1 MNKKLSGIFWGI
13 VLIAGGL
20 FALAQTLGY
29 RTPQNPTLWAIIFG
43 VLGLASF
50 TFYFLEGTGKW
61 GWLFPAGIFAAL
73 AILLGLAEAGVDS
86 PVMAAPI
93 FIGVGLPFVVAYFQD
108 RAKNWWALIPTGLMA
123 FFTLVMFTVDR
134 VRDEWIGAG
143 LFFIL
148 AVIFSLIY
156 LGKRATWAAIVAF
169 VMFVLGF
176 MPLLAMTS
184 RPELAGILVMA
195 AIGLPFLLVYLRSA
209 EGWWAIIPAGILL
222 TMAIVTAI
230 VLLSG
235 APSKELDP
243 RYANALIFAGMAA
256 TFAVVW
262 LRHHKSWGMVLTLI
276 SALLGAAATFFGN
289 LDNFWALFVIAAGV
303 YLVANALRRQTI

>member
-20 FALAQTLGY
+20 FTLAQTLGY

-43 VLGLASF
+43 GLSLAAF
-50 TFYFLEGTGKW
+50 VFYFLEGLSKW
-61 GWLFPAGIFAAL
+61 GWLFPAGIFGAL
-73 AILLGLAEAGVDS
+73 AILLGLAEAGVES
-86 PVMAAPI
+86 PAMAAPI

-108 RAKNWWALIPTGLMA
+108 RAKNWWALIPTGVMA
-123 FFTLVMFTVDR
+123 FLTLVLFSVDR
-134 VRDEWIGAG
+134 VRNEWIGAG

-148 AVIFSLIY
+148 AAIFTLIY
-156 LGKRATWAAIVAF
+156 LGKRATWAAIVAL

-176 MPLLAMTS
+176 MSLLAMTP
-184 RPELAGILVMA
+184 RPELAGILVLA

-235 APSKELDP
+235 APSGELDP
-243 RYANALIFAGMAA
+243 RYANAIIFVGMAA
-256 TFAVVW
+256 TFAIVW
-262 LRHHKSWGMVLTLI
+262 QRHHKPWGMVLTLL
-276 SALLGAAATFFGN
+276 SVMMGVAALFFGN

-303 YLVANALRRQTI
+303 YLVYNALRRQTN